1 MERRKFLKHAGLAGV
16 LAAGSA
22 PAVVMA
28 QENIRW
34 RLASSFPKVLDSIFG
49 TAEHFAKNVS
59 EATDG
64 KFQISVHA
72 AGELVPAFGVA
83 DAVEQG
89 TVECAHTASY
99 YFFGKDETFAID
111 TAIPFGMN
119 SRMHN
124 AWMYDGNGLA
134 LTREFFAQYNIV
146 NFPMGN
152 TGAQM
157 GGFFR
162 KEINSVADLN
172 GLKFRMGGFGGRVLA
187 KLGVVPQNIPAGEIY
202 QALERGTIDAV
213 EWVGP
218 YDDLKFG
225 FHKVAPNYYYPAP
238 WEGGAQLSLYIND
251 KAYNALPAAYQSII
265 RQAASDAHVR
275 MQAIYD
281 SRNPNA
287 LRQLIAEGAKIHRF
301 SRDIMDAMF
310 KARNEVY
317 AELNESNPTWK
328 KIYGDY
334 ERFLRDQFQWFS
346 LSENSFNQYM
356 AAQTL

>member
-1 MERRKFLKHAGLAGV
+1 MERRKFLKGAGLAGV
-16 LAAGSA
+16 LASGTA
-22 PAVVMA
+22 PAIVMA
-28 QENIRW
+28 QENVRW
-34 RLASSFPKVLDSIFG
+34 RLASSFPKVLDTIYG
-49 TAEHFAKNVS
+49 TGEGFARNVA

-72 AGELVPAFGVA
+72 PGELVPAFGVA

-89 TVECAHTASY
+89 TIECAHTAPY

-111 TAIPFGMN
+111 CAIPFGMN
-119 SRMHN
+119 SRMQT
-124 AWMYDGNGLA
+124 AWMYDGNGMTLM
-134 LTREFFAQYNIV
+134 REFYAQYNIV
-146 NFPMGN
+146 NFTMGN

-157 GGFFR
+157 GGWYR
-162 KEINSVADLN
+162 REINTVADLN
-172 GLKFRMGGFGGRVLA
+172 GLKFRVGGFGGRVLA
-187 KLGVVPQNIPAGEIY
+187 KLGVVPQNIPGGETY

-251 KAYNALPAAYQSII
+251 KAWNALSPQYQSIV

-275 MQAIYD
+275 MQATYD

-287 LRQLIAEGAKIHRF
+287 LRQLIAEGAKLHRF
-301 SRDIMDAMF
+301 SREIMDAVF

-317 AELNESNPTWK
+317 AELNEKNPAWK
-328 KIYGDY
+328 KIYADY
-334 ERFLRDQFQWFS
+334 ERFLRDQYQWFS
-346 LSENSFNQYM
+346 LSENSYNQYM
-356 AAQTL
+356 AAQNL